1 MLKHVTELQMKIL
14 VLKFI
19 KNYSY
24 IKIVE
29 NLDICRQAINRTI
42 GVQYKNLIYTLEN
55 KFSIKTA

>member
-29 NLDICRQAINRTI
+29 NLDICRQAVNRIKI
-42 GVQYKNLIYTLEN
+42 GLY
-55 KFSIKTA
+55 